1 MRERSSSEFVGHR
14 VPEGQSP
21 LARRFQRR
29 GKNVLRPV
37 PLGTAEGSAVPPALR
52 RHASNPALEAPGYWR
67 LSLRD
72 TWSRYIFVFCFLI
85 VLTATSAAQTNAAVS
100 FEMPKSHNPISAY
113 SPSHAPEPELTNSPR
128 LNQLIRDG
136 KLYLSLK
143 DAIRLAMENN
153 LDIAIARYNLPI
165 ADMDILRT
173 KAGGVFRGVNAG
185 FVQGTPGG
193 GVGGFGTGAP
203 GAGAGGTT
211 AGAGG
216 AGAGASGLVQ
226 STLGVGTAVPSY
238 DPTIVASV
246 GAEHQTTPLAN
257 QRIYGVPLLQLNTGQ
272 ANFGFTQAFATGS
285 SISFEF
291 NNNRQT
297 TNSPFFNLSPDLGS
311 MYRFSFQ
318 QQLLSGF
325 GFGPNL
331 RYLRIA
337 KNNKKISD
345 IAFKDQVMATVTQI
359 QNIYWDLVNAYE
371 QSQVNEQSLAFAQQS
386 LDNAKKQFQLQS
398 IPAMDVMRAEAEVS
412 KRDQDL
418 TVARTSLQ
426 LQELLMKN
434 ALTKSLDDPVLESV
448 SVVPTYTL
456 QSSQVAP
463 PGENVQDL
471 IQQALHD
478 RPELFESDVDLANR
492 QISRKAARN
501 ALLPSLSLA
510 AFYGGSGLAG
520 PLNPVYNVPGVP
532 NASTVPTDF
541 SGALGNA
548 FNNTAPDYYV
558 GFNLNIPIRNRVA
571 KADQYR
577 SELEY
582 RQAQLRREELRKQ
595 IRIEVR
601 NAEYALEQTA
611 ARVEAARKSRDLAQ
625 RTFEIT
631 QKEQTLGA
639 GSTFQTMTAQRD
651 LALAEL
657 DLVTATTTY
666 QKAKVELDRATG
678 TTLEHNGIQIADAI
692 KGTVSAV
699 STQAP

>member
-1 MRERSSSEFVGHR
+1 MRSSSRLER
-14 VPEGQSP
+14 
-21 LARRFQRR
+21 LAAFLFWSVVCACTCFSQQ
-29 GKNVLRPV
+29 P
-37 PLGTAEGSAVPPALR
+37 T
-52 RHASNPALEAPGYWR
+52 NPANSNTIANTSP
-67 LSLRD
+67 
-72 TWSRYIFVFCFLI
+72 SRPHYSSVFK
-85 VLTATSAAQTNAAVS
+85 
-100 FEMPKSHNPISAY
+100 MPSSRNPLSAY
-113 SPSHAPEPELTNSPR
+113 SPSSTPEPELTNSPR

-185 FVQGTPGG
+185 VVEGTPGG

-272 ANFGFTQAFATGS
+272 ANFGFSQAFATGS

-297 TNSPFFNLSPDLGS
+297 TNSPFFNLSPALGA

-337 KNNKKISD
+337 NNNKKISD

-359 QNIYWDLVNAYE
+359 ENIYWDLVNAYQ
-371 QSQVNEQSLAFAQQS
+371 QSQVNEQSRAFAQQS
-386 LDNAKKQFQLQS
+386 LENARKQLQLES
-398 IPAMDVMRAEAEVS
+398 IPAMDVMKAEAEVS
-412 KRDQDL
+412 KREQDL

-448 SVVPTYTL
+448 NVVPTDTL
-456 QSSQVAP
+456 QSAQIVPSNQS
-463 PGENVQDL
+463 VQEL
-471 IQQALHD
+471 IQQALRD
-478 RPELFESDVDLANR
+478 RPELAESDVDLVNR

-501 ALLPSLSLA
+501 ALLPSLSLV

-520 PLNPVYNVPGVP
+520 PLNPVYNVPAVP
-532 NASTVPTDF
+532 NSSNVPADYP
-541 SGALGNA
+541 GALKNA

-558 GFNLNIPIRNRVA
+558 GINLNIPIRNRVA

-582 RQAQLRREELRKQ
+582 RQAELRREELRKQ

-631 QKEQTLGA
+631 QKEQVLGA

-657 DLVTATTTY
+657 DFVAAMTVY
-666 QKAKVELDRATG
+666 EKARVEVERAIG
-678 TTLEHNGIQIADAI
+678 STLEHNGIAIQDAI
-692 KGTVSAV
+692 DATVSSA
-699 STQAP
+699 TP

>member
-1 MRERSSSEFVGHR
+1 MNCRERCRNLLVWLMIALTVSAPAF
-14 VPEGQSP
+14 GQTT
-21 LARRFQRR
+21 
-29 GKNVLRPV
+29 GPV
-37 PLGTAEGSAVPPALR
+37 
-52 RHASNPALEAPGYWR
+52 
-67 LSLRD
+67 SL
-72 TWSRYIFVFCFLI
+72 
-85 VLTATSAAQTNAAVS
+85 
-100 FEMPKSHNPISAY
+100 EMPKSRSPFSPYTSATT
-113 SPSHAPEPELTNSPR
+113 PEPSLTNSPG
-128 LNQLIRDG
+128 LTQLIRDG

-143 DAIRLAMENN
+143 DAIRLALENN

-173 KAGGVFRGVNAG
+173 KAGGVFRGVNTG
-185 FVQGTPGG
+185 VVQGTPGG

-226 STLGVGTAVPSY
+226 STLGVGTPVQSY
-238 DPTIVASV
+238 DPVIIGTF
-246 GAEHQTTPLAN
+246 GEEHQTTPLAN
-257 QRIYGVPLLQLNTGQ
+257 LQIYGVPLLQLNTGQ
-272 ANFGFTQAFATGS
+272 ANFGIAQAFATGS
-285 SISFEF
+285 SFSFEF

-297 TNSPFFNLSPDLGS
+297 TNSPFFNLSPALGS
-311 MYRFSFQ
+311 MYRISFQ

-337 KNNKKISD
+337 KNDKKISD
-345 IAFKDQVMATVTQI
+345 IGFKDQVMATVTQVE
-359 QNIYWDLVNAYE
+359 NIYWDLVSSYE
-371 QSQVNEQSLAFAQQS
+371 QAQVNEQSVAFAQQS
-386 LDNAKKQFQLQS
+386 LDNAKKQLQLQS
-398 IPAMDVMRAEAEVS
+398 IPAMDVMKAEAEVS
-412 KRDQDL
+412 KRAQDL

-448 SVVPTYTL
+448 NVVPTDRAQTAQPPTAN
-456 QSSQVAP
+456 QSV
-463 PGENVQDL
+463 
-471 IQQALHD
+471 QALID
-478 RPELFESDVDLANR
+478 QALRERPELQESDIDLVNR
-492 QISRKAARN
+492 QISGKAARN
-501 ALLPSLSLA
+501 ALLPSLSLV

-520 PLNPVYNVPGVP
+520 PLNPGYNIPGVP
-532 NASTVPTDF
+532 NVSNVPTDF
-541 SGALGNA
+541 SGALANS

-601 NAEYALEQTA
+601 NAEYALQQTA
-611 ARVEAARKSRDLAQ
+611 ARVDAAQKARDLAQ

-651 LALAEL
+651 LALGEL
-657 DLVTATTTY
+657 DLVTAKTVY
-666 QKAKVELDRATG
+666 EKAKVELDRATAS
-678 TTLEHNGIQIADAI
+678 TLEHNGIEIQAAI
-692 KGTVSAV
+692 KGMISS
-699 STQAP
+699 STP

>member
-1 MRERSSSEFVGHR
+1 MRKASLLLL
-14 VPEGQSP
+14 
-21 LARRFQRR
+21 LA
-29 GKNVLRPV
+29 V
-37 PLGTAEGSAVPPALR
+37 TSIASAQTTNPPAGDSAQINAPVR
-52 RHASNPALEAPGYWR
+52 SVPAQASTSVTFKIPG
-67 LSLRD
+67 
-72 TWSRYIFVFCFLI
+72 
-85 VLTATSAAQTNAAVS
+85 
-100 FEMPKSHNPISAY
+100 SHGPLSAY
-113 SPSHAPEPELTNSPR
+113 TASTAPEPQLANSP
-128 LNQLIRDG
+128 LLSQLIRDG
-136 KLYLSLK
+136 NLYLSLQ
-143 DAIRLAMENN
+143 DAIRLALENN

-185 FVQGTPGG
+185 VVQGTPGG
-193 GVGGFGTGAP
+193 GIGGFGTGAP

-226 STLGVGTAVPSY
+226 STLGVGAPVSSY
-238 DPTIVASV
+238 DPVVFGTV
-246 GAEHQTTPLAN
+246 GAEHQTSPLAN
-257 QRIYGVPLLQLNTGQ
+257 QQIYGVPLLQSNTGV
-272 ANFGFTQAFATGS
+272 ANFGFSQAFASGTS
-285 SISFEF
+285 LSFEF

-297 TNSPFFNLSPDLGS
+297 TNSPFFNLSPALGS
-311 MYRFSFQ
+311 MYRLSLQ

-337 KNNKKISD
+337 SNNKRISD
-345 IAFKDQVMATVTQI
+345 IAFKDQVMATITQI
-359 QNIYWDLVNAYE
+359 KNIYWDLVNAYQ

-386 LDNAKKQFQLQS
+386 LENAKKQLQLQS
-398 IPAMDVMRAEAEVS
+398 IPEMDVMRAEAEVS

-426 LQELLMKN
+426 LQQLLMKN
-434 ALTKSLDDPVLESV
+434 ALTRSLDDPVLEAV
-448 SVVPTYTL
+448 PVVPTDRSEAVHPL
-456 QSSQVAP
+456 AADNQS
-463 PGENVQDL
+463 VQTL
-471 IQQALHD
+471 IQQALD
-478 RPELFESDVDLANR
+478 NRPELSESGVDLLNR
-492 QISRKAARN
+492 QISRKAANN
-501 ALLPSLSLA
+501 ALLPSLSVV

-520 PLNPVYNVPGVP
+520 PLNPIYNVPGVP
-532 NASTVPTDF
+532 NVSTVPTDF
-541 SGALGNA
+541 AGALGNA
-548 FNNTAPDYYV
+548 FNNTASDYYV
-558 GFNLNIPIRNRVA
+558 GISLNIPIRNRVA

-582 RQAQLRREELRKQ
+582 RQAELRREQLRKQ

-611 ARVEAARKSRDLAQ
+611 ARVEAARKARDLAQ

-657 DLVTATTTY
+657 DLVTAMTVY
-666 QKAKVELDRATG
+666 EKAKVEVDRATG
-678 TTLEHNGIQIADAI
+678 ATLEHNGIQIQDAI
-692 KGTVSAV
+692 RGKVSS
-699 STQAP
+699 STP

>member
-1 MRERSSSEFVGHR
+1 MDLGAGYECADEFFYANRCLDSFQNAELAQPFERLFTE
-14 VPEGQSP
+14 QD
-21 LARRFQRR
+21 
-29 GKNVLRPV
+29 
-37 PLGTAEGSAVPPALR
+37 LGTAAQELAAIESTDKRWQALSFLAR
-52 RHASNPALEAPGYWR
+52 CHS
-67 LSLRD
+67 SL
-72 TWSRYIFVFCFLI
+72 
-85 VLTATSAAQTNAAVS
+85 
-100 FEMPKSHNPISAY
+100 
-113 SPSHAPEPELTNSPR
+113 
-128 LNQLIRDG
+128 
-136 KLYLSLK
+136 
-143 DAIRLAMENN
+143 
-153 LDIAIARYNLPI
+153 ARYNLPI
-165 ADMDILRT
+165 ADMDVLRT

-185 FVQGTPGG
+185 VVQGTPGG

-226 STLGVGTAVPSY
+226 STLGVGAPVASY
-238 DPTIVASV
+238 DPTITGSI
-246 GAEHQTTPLAN
+246 GAEHQTSPLAN
-257 QRIYGVPLLQLNTGQ
+257 LQIYGVPLLQLNTGQ
-272 ANFGFTQAFATGS
+272 ANFGFSQAFATGTS
-285 SISFEF
+285 VAFEF

-297 TNSPFFNLSPDLGS
+297 TNSPFFNLSPALGS
-311 MYRFSFQ
+311 LYRFSFQ

-325 GFGPNL
+325 GLGPNL

-345 IAFKDQVMATVTQI
+345 VAFKDQVMATVTQI
-359 QNIYWDLVNAYE
+359 KNIYWDLVNAYE

-386 LDNAKKQFQLQS
+386 LDNAKKQLQLES

-412 KRDQDL
+412 RRDQDL

-434 ALTKSLDDPVLESV
+434 ALTRSLDDPVLESV
-448 SVVPTYTL
+448 PVVPTDRLDST
-456 QSSQVAP
+456 QAP
-463 PGENVQDL
+463 EVSNRPVQEL
-471 IQQALHD
+471 IQEALQN
-478 RPELFESDVDLANR
+478 RPELTESDVDLINR
-492 QISRKAARN
+492 QISRKAANN
-501 ALLPSLSLA
+501 ALLPSLSLV

-520 PLNPVYNVPGVP
+520 PLNPVYNIPGVP
-532 NASTVPTDF
+532 NVSTVPTDF
-541 SGALGNA
+541 SGALANT

-582 RQAQLRREELRKQ
+582 RQAELRREELRKQ

-611 ARVEAARKSRDLAQ
+611 ARVGAAQKARDLAQ

-631 QKEQTLGA
+631 QKEQALGS

-651 LALAEL
+651 LSLAQL
-657 DLVTATTTY
+657 DLVTARTVY
-666 QKAKVELDRATG
+666 EKAKIEVDRATG
-678 TTLEHNGIQIADAI
+678 ATLEHNGIQIQDAI
-692 KGTVSAV
+692 KEPTSGTVSSPA
-699 STQAP
+699 Q

>member
-1 MRERSSSEFVGHR
+1 MRNGIAVCAGTMTLMCMSFAQSTVPDSAQQNNPAPTAPVRSTFSTSFKIPGSH
-14 VPEGQSP
+14 G
-21 LARRFQRR
+21 
-29 GKNVLRPV
+29 
-37 PLGTAEGSAVPPALR
+37 PLGAYTAS
-52 RHASNPALEAPGYWR
+52 
-67 LSLRD
+67 
-72 TWSRYIFVFCFLI
+72 T
-85 VLTATSAAQTNAAVS
+85 
-100 FEMPKSHNPISAY
+100 
-113 SPSHAPEPELTNSPR
+113 APEPNLKNSPR

-136 KLYLSLK
+136 KLYLSLQ
-143 DAIRLAMENN
+143 DAIRLALENN

-185 FVQGTPGG
+185 VVQGTPGG

-226 STLGVGTAVPSY
+226 STLGVGAPVSSY
-238 DPTIVASV
+238 DPVITGAI
-246 GAEHQTTPLAN
+246 GAEHQTSPLAN
-257 QRIYGVPLLQLNTGQ
+257 QQIYGVPLLQLNTGQ
-272 ANFGFTQAFATGS
+272 ANFSYSQAFASGT
-285 SISFEF
+285 SIAFEF

-297 TNSPFFNLSPDLGS
+297 TNSPFFNLSPALGS
-311 MYRFSFQ
+311 MYRFSLQ

-359 QNIYWDLVNAYE
+359 ENIYWDLVNAYE

-386 LDNAKKQFQLQS
+386 LDNARKQLQLES
-398 IPAMDVMRAEAEVS
+398 IPAMDVMRAEADVS
-412 KRDQDL
+412 RRDQDL

-434 ALTKSLDDPVLESV
+434 ALTRSLDDPVLESV
-448 SVVPTYTL
+448 PVIPTDRFDST
-456 QSSQVAP
+456 QADPSNQP
-463 PGENVQDL
+463 VQQL
-471 IQQALHD
+471 IQEALQN
-478 RPELFESDVDLANR
+478 RPELAESDVDLINR
-492 QISRKAARN
+492 QISRKAAKN
-501 ALLPSLSLA
+501 ALLPSLSLV

-520 PLNPVYNVPGVP
+520 PLNPIYNIPGVP
-532 NASTVPTDF
+532 NVSTVPTDF
-541 SGALGNA
+541 SGALENT

-582 RQAQLRREELRKQ
+582 RQAELRREELRKQ

-611 ARVEAARKSRDLAQ
+611 ARVEAARKARDLAQ
-625 RTFEIT
+625 RTFDVT
-631 QKEQTLGA
+631 KQEQTLGA

-651 LALAEL
+651 LSLAQL
-657 DLVTATTTY
+657 DLVTATTVY
-666 QKAKVELDRATG
+666 EKARVEVDRATG
-678 TTLEHNGIQIADAI
+678 STLEHNGIEIQDAI
-692 KGTVSAV
+692 KGEVS
-699 STQAP
+699 SPAP